1 MNIKI
6 TELLVK
12 NNGVLPSYTE
22 QEGFPLYYVLRG
34 DRVLCPTCANTL
46 VNEGLNNILAN
57 DLEDYQVNWDS
68 DVRCINGHRI
78 DRATI
83 DLKRER

>member
-6 TELLVK
+6 TNLLSK
-12 NNGVLPSYTE
+12 NKGTLPSYTE
-22 QEGFPLYYVLRG
+22 EEKYPLYYVLRG
-34 DRVLCPTCANTL
+34 DRVICPKCANILITQ
-46 VNEGLNNILAN
+46 GLNNVLAN

-68 DVRCINGHRI
+68 DLKCINGHSI

-83 DLKRER
+83 DLRGE